1 MRDDKRSKG
10 RAGGRLAYLIRQ
22 KVDFG
27 LILFTAA
34 RAHLDDA

>member
-1 MRDDKRSKG
+1 MEERKRRDMRD
-10 RAGGRLAYLIRQ
+10 GGRLAYLIRQ

-27 LILFTAA
+27 LILFIAA